1 MTKLIGITGYKESG
15 KDTCALAIAQYM
27 HSYGVMVERRAFAD
41 KIKIAGMRAVFG
53 AEHSDS
59 ELLDAAND
67 LKMPG
72 GFVSVNFPTWKGG
85 KTHAVTGLEF
95 IQFLGTE
102 GLCGNYGEN
111 FHVDALLPL
120 PTDHYSEYRDA
131 PWVAN
136 FCSPGG
142 PLPGICVV
150 SDVRRAHEAERVK
163 EIGGEIWEILRPGH
177 GPRNGHSTEGE
188 IPCEMVDI
196 RIHNLA
202 RSREDF
208 MKDVYGFAAHYVDR
222 TDVEISHEPL
232 SVPPPT
238 R

>member
-53 AEHSDS
+53 AEYSDS

-85 KTHAVTGLEF
+85 RTHAVTGLEF

-102 GLCGNYGEN
+102 GLCGTYGGN
-111 FHVDALLPL
+111 FHVDALLP
-120 PTDHYSEYRDA
+120 
-131 PWVAN
+131 WVCDGDEGWVEN
-136 FCSPGG
+136 FCTAGL
-142 PLPGICVV
+142 PLPDVCVV
-150 SDVRRAHEAERVK
+150 SDVRRVHEAERVK
-163 EIGGEIWEILRPGH
+163 DLGGEIWEILRPGH

-188 IPCEMVDI
+188 IPREMIGI

-202 RSREDF
+202 SSREGF
-208 MKDVYGFAAHYVDR
+208 IKDVYGFVAHYVDR

-232 SVPPPT
+232 PVPLPA